1 MRMSDECSSMMSLI
15 PIAFMI
21 VMTKLI
27 STIRDNLV
35 LSEAAFVMRLNRSM
49 LEEKRR
55 HVFQ

>member
-1 MRMSDECSSMMSLI
+1 MRTGDECSLMMSLI

-35 LSEAAFVMRLNRSM
+35 LSEAAFVMRLNRTM
-49 LEEKRR
+49 FEEKRR
-55 HVFQ
+55 HVVQ